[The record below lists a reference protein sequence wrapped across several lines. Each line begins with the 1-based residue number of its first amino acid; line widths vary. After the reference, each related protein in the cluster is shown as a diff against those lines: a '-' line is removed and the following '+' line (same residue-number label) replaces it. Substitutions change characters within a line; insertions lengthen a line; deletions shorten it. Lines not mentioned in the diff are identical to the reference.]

1 MLIHVVTTSFAC
13 VVVTWQNYIKDVF
26 DHAPVT
32 LLIHIAAVW
41 LGTVFA
47 TWLHTVH
54 TTWKKGTTKRSC
66 YANKSHF
73 HHTAS
78 SNVHPRLEF
87 KLKEFRYNTRNAS
100 ATLLELPLMGTH

>member
-1 MLIHVVTTSFAC
+1 MLIHVATTSFAC
-13 VVVTWQNYIKDVF
+13 VVVTWQNYIKVVF

-32 LLIHIAAVW
+32 LLIHIAHCSCVAWDCISYV
-41 LGTVFA
+41 A
-47 TWLHTVH
+47 SH